1 MNDLLSTM
9 QKSLHLLTP
18 EEKATLVAR
27 LKEDAEGEK
36 YFTGVLGNR
45 NSIMLPK
52 PLPRRGGL
60 SGKLAKAMA

>member
-1 MNDLLSTM
+1 M

-18 EEKATLVAR
+18 EEKSALLAR
-27 LKEDAEGEK
+27 LKENAEGEK

-52 PLPRRGGL
+52 PMPRRTGL
-60 SGKLAKAMA
+60 FSKLSKATAQ